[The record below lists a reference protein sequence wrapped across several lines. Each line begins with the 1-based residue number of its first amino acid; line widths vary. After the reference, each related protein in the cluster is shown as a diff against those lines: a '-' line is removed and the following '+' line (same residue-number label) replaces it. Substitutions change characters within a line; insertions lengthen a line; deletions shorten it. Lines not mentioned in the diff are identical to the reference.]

1 MMNIGFFGTPDIAL
15 YCLDYLLK
23 QYDIAFVVTN
33 PDKPKGR
40 SKYPVP
46 SPVKEKAG
54 VLGIPCF
61 QPLTLKDDALIQTL
75 KDFHCDIFVVV
86 AYGKLIPRDV
96 FLLPPLGTINLHPSL
111 LPKYRGA
118 APVQWA
124 LYNGEHEIGITVQL
138 INEQLDAGD
147 IVMQKTIPVDLHDT
161 SADVYEKVI
170 PPGAEMLAESI
181 DCLFKGTIAPKP
193 QDHALATY
201 CGKITTETAHI
212 NWEMSS
218 LQIHN
223 MVRAFNPKP
232 VAWTMFREK
241 LIKIWKT
248 DLPDNSSEK
257 MIGQPGTLVHTSKR
271 LFVCTGRG
279 MIEVILMQP
288 ETKKPMDAI
297 AFLNGYRLQDGERFI

>member
-1 MMNIGFFGTPDIAL
+1 MKIGFFGTPDIAS

-23 QYDIAFVVTN
+23 KYDIAFVITT

-40 SKYPVP
+40 SKDPVP
-46 SPVKEKAG
+46 SPVKEKAAA
-54 VLGIPCF
+54 LGIPCF
-61 QPLTLKDDALIQTL
+61 QPLNLNDTAIIQTL
-75 KDFHCDIFVVV
+75 KNFHCDIFVVV
-86 AYGKLIPRDV
+86 AYGKLIPGDV

-124 LYNGEHEIGITVQL
+124 LYNGENEIGITVQL

-161 SADVYEKVI
+161 SADVYERIKPI
-170 PPGAEMLAESI
+170 GAEMLAESV

-212 NWEMSS
+212 NWELSS
-218 LQIHN
+218 VQIHN

-232 VAWTMFREK
+232 IAWTMFREK

-271 LFVCTGRG
+271 LFVCTSSG
-279 MIEVILMQP
+279 MIEVLLLQP